1 MPGSPYLKEPPP
13 GLITWPKL
21 LLIITPALFAFTA
34 VALWQDL
41 LNEWLGLLTIIL
53 LLAFLLRR

>member
-21 LLIITPALFAFTA
+21 LLLVTPALLTFSA
-34 VALWQDL
+34 VALWQNL
-41 LNEWLGLLTIIL
+41 LKEWLALLTIVL
-53 LLAFLLRR
+53 LLTFLLRR